1 MEKGLESVRK
11 CINVIT
17 LRRNQFRLVTIVE
30 NALAFCSENKLYE
43 FYGGILI
50 LRVVGNSH
58 AVNDGQAMEDRV
70 YRFTRDFIKKLKS
83 NGYFLV
89 AISGSPSTALQWF
102 RRTCCA

>member
-30 NALAFCSENKLYE
+30 DALAFWSENKLHE

-70 YRFTRDFIKKLKS
+70 YRFKTLIIRADNNFLIVLFKITI
-83 NGYFLV
+83 GQVYFR
-89 AISGSPSTALQWF
+89 G
-102 RRTCCA
+102 

>member
-30 NALAFCSENKLYE
+30 DALAFWSENKLHE

-50 LRVVGNSH
+50 L
-58 AVNDGQAMEDRV
+58 
-70 YRFTRDFIKKLKS
+70 
-83 NGYFLV
+83 
-89 AISGSPSTALQWF
+89 
-102 RRTCCA
+102 

>member
-70 YRFTRDFIKKLKS
+70 YRFKTLIVRPDNYL
-83 NGYFLV
+83 LV
-89 AISGSPSTALQWF
+89 V
-102 RRTCCA
+102 RRIIIIAKINSRW

>member
-70 YRFTRDFIKKLKS
+70 YRFKTLIIRADNNFLIVLFEIII
-83 NGYFLV
+83 GQVYFP
-89 AISGSPSTALQWF
+89 G
-102 RRTCCA
+102 